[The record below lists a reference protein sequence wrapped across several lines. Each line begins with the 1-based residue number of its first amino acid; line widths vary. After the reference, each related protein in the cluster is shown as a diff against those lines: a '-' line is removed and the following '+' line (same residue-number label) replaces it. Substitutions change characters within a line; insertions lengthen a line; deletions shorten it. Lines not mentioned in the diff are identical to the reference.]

1 MRNCVIRLGML
12 AVLAAGVS
20 GCSASS
26 AETGN
31 PDLAARGETMT
42 TVKPTRQDLSNR
54 VSLTGKVE
62 MNPVFGIAA
71 PRAGKVRYRNV
82 QPSEG
87 TPTEPTRVATVW
99 AKGEPYPV
107 RVPAGATFAG
117 RLVDDHATVTAGM
130 PVASAKLAGYGIVA
144 EINGEQAY
152 RISDALATVRV
163 QIKNGPGPF
172 ACTALGTIAALPAGS
187 IPEPPKQP
195 EPTTTPPPDPA
206 QAPPP
211 PEMGGEQPDASEPTG
226 MRLVCTAPANV
237 RLINGASATLDV
249 VTEKAANALVVPVE
263 AVAGSEGRG
272 KVDIVKA
279 DRTRETR
286 DVVLGLSDGKVIQ
299 IKSGLTGT
307 EEIAVPGPNLP
318 AAKQEGPR

>member
-1 MRNCVIRLGML
+1 MRNCVIRLG
-12 AVLAAGVS
+12 VLAALAAAMS

-31 PDLAARGETMT
+31 PELAARGETMT
-42 TVKPTRQDLSNR
+42 TVKPTRQNLSNR

-71 PRAGKVRYRNV
+71 PRAGKVRYRDV

-99 AKGEPYPV
+99 AKGEPHPV

-152 RISDALATVRV
+152 RISDALATVQV

-187 IPEPPKQP
+187 IPEPPPAK
-195 EPTTTPPPDPA
+195 PDPSA
-206 QAPPP
+206 TSDPAKAMPPP
-211 PEMGGEQPDASEPTG
+211 PEETGEQQAASEPTG

-272 KVDIVKA
+272 KVDIVKT
-279 DRTRETR
+279 DRSRETR